1 MFRAMQL
8 LIREKCGRVAH
19 VAISSGRGHG
29 FSTAASSQAQRLA
42 GKVAVITGAASGIGK
57 ATAAEFIR
65 NGAKV
70 IIADVQDDLGRSVAA
85 ELGPDAAYTRCDV
98 SDEVQIAAV
107 VDLAVERHGHLD
119 ILYSNAGI
127 SGSPLQASVGALDL
141 DDFDRVMAVNARSAV
156 ACIKHGARV
165 MAPGRRGGSI
175 LCTASVIGVL
185 SYGSP
190 ILAYAVSKATVIA
203 AVRAAAGP
211 LARDRVRVN
220 AISPHAI
227 ATPLTVG
234 SMAEMFPAAG
244 EDALVRVVERDWS
257 ELDGTVLAV
266 EDVARA
272 ALYLAS
278 DEARYVTGHNL
289 LLDGG
294 FTAHKGVSMPSL
306 EAEDGSVVRRQ

>member
-1 MFRAMQL
+1 M
-8 LIREKCGRVAH
+8 
-19 VAISSGRGHG
+19 
-29 FSTAASSQAQRLA
+29 
-42 GKVAVITGAASGIGK
+42 AVITGAASGIGK

-70 IIADVQDDLGRSVAA
+70 IIADVQDALGRSVAA

-98 SDEVQIAAV
+98 SDEAQIAAA
-107 VDLAVERHGHLD
+107 VDLAVQQHGHLD
-119 ILYSNAGI
+119 ILYSNAGV
-127 SGSPLQASVGALDL
+127 SGSPAQTSVGALDL
-141 DDFDRVMAVNARSAV
+141 DDFDRVMAVNARAAV

-175 LCTASVIGVL
+175 LCTGSVIGVL
-185 SYGSP
+185 SFDSP
-190 ILAYAVSKATVIA
+190 ILAYVISKATVIA
-203 AVRAAAGP
+203 AGP
-211 LARDRVRVN
+211 LAREWVRVN
-220 AISPHAI
+220 AISTHAI
-227 ATPLTVG
+227 ATPLTVR
-234 SMAEMFPAAG
+234 SMAEMFPDVG
-244 EDALVRVVERDWS
+244 EDALRLVVERDWS

-306 EAEDGSVVRRQ
+306 EALSR

>member
-1 MFRAMQL
+1 L
-8 LIREKCGRVAH
+8 
-19 VAISSGRGHG
+19 
-29 FSTAASSQAQRLA
+29 STAANPQAQKLA

-70 IIADVQDDLGRSVAA
+70 IIADVQDELGRSVAT
-85 ELGPDAAYTRCDV
+85 ELGPNAAYTRCDV
-98 SDEVQIAAV
+98 SDEAQIAAA
-107 VDLAVERHGHLD
+107 VDLAVERHGQLD
-119 ILYSNAGI
+119 ILYSNAGV
-127 SGSPLQASVGALDL
+127 SGSPSQASVGTLDL
-141 DDFDRVMAVNARSAV
+141 ADFDRVMAVNARSAV

-175 LCTASVIGVL
+175 LCTSSVIGVL
-185 SYGSP
+185 SFGSP
-190 ILAYAVSKATVIA
+190 ILAYAISKATVIA

-227 ATPLTVG
+227 ATPMTVR
-234 SMAEMFPAAG
+234 SMAEMFPDAG
-244 EDALVRVVERDWS
+244 EDTLRRVVEHDWS

-278 DEARYVTGHNL
+278 DDGRYVTGHNL

-306 EAEDGSVVRRQ
+306 EAPLSR